1 MGNVSRY
8 SESAYRYECYFVRLM
23 QVDVESGAIMSREA
37 AVKKIAVKSLTDKT
51 NVPLLAGEIVE
62 KCKLIHPSK
71 ASSGTLATSKR
82 AAWQRATV
90 FLA

>member
-1 MGNVSRY
+1 
-8 SESAYRYECYFVRLM
+8 M

-71 ASSGTLATSKR
+71 ASSGD
-82 AAWQRATV
+82 QRANCMGVNNLRLVT
-90 FLA
+90 LQ

>member
-1 MGNVSRY
+1 
-8 SESAYRYECYFVRLM
+8 
-23 QVDVESGAIMSREA
+23 MSREA

-71 ASSGTLATSKR
+71 ASSVYQTTNELT
-82 AAWQRATV
+82 AWRLPCLRKDAITIRQPVNRIEA
-90 FLA
+90 FA

>member
-1 MGNVSRY
+1 
-8 SESAYRYECYFVRLM
+8 M
-23 QVDVESGAIMSREA
+23 QVDVETGAIMSREA

-71 ASSGTLATSKR
+71 ASSAPRDSD
-82 AAWQRATV
+82 QRANCMALFPGRIEAIRT
-90 FLA
+90 